1 MEVTKVTS
9 NKPRTGIMP
18 RYIWDYKRLNNLL
31 DAINRYIEA
40 NLEIPL
46 EWIEEYNELI
56 IRYEAKEG
64 E

>member
-1 MEVTKVTS
+1 
-9 NKPRTGIMP
+9 MP

-56 IRYEAKEG
+56 ISYEAKEG
-64 E
+64 EQP